1 MIKVSVSWPNETY
14 KLIQRIL
21 KIKKV
26 TLSEYICSLI
36 EKEMKRE
43 EK

>member
-14 KLIQRIL
+14 ELIKRTL
-21 KIKKV
+21 KTRKI

-36 EKEMKRE
+36 EKEMKRK